1 MNENACD
8 IFPMMRRIPSSLFTS
23 KPAHKQAWEG
33 EKKPKNKTKQMLFK
47 KFFFFFLKSKVYIN
61 YGLVKRLTGREE
73 NKKNKQPSSN
83 TLL

>member
-33 EKKPKNKTKQMLFK
+33 EKKTKKQNKTNAF
-47 KFFFFFLKSKVYIN
+47 
-61 YGLVKRLTGREE
+61 
-73 NKKNKQPSSN
+73 
-83 TLL
+83 